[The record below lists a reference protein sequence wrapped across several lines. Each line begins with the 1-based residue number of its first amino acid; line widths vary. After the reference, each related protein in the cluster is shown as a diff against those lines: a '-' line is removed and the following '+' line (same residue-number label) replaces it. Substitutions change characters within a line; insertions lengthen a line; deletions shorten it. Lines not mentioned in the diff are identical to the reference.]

1 MLDEKDARII
11 EILQKD
17 GRTTNVELARVV
29 ELTPSTTLERV
40 RKLEERGL
48 IKGYTAVVDPHAL
61 NLGLLAFV
69 FMRVDDRD
77 DVLGR
82 AESTAEALSALPSV
96 LELHHLA
103 GEDCFLVKVRAR
115 DTDDHRPED
124 REGARRAAGRQGR
137 GGRAMK
143 GREKFGAYG
152 AWAAVCF
159 FWGTTYLAIRVG
171 LETFPPTLF
180 AGLRFVVAGALL
192 FFVMSRQR
200 NARLPMGREWF
211 DL

>member
-1 MLDEKDARII
+1 MLDEKDARIL

-17 GRTTNVELARVV
+17 GRTTNVELARAV

-61 NLGLLAFV
+61 DLGLLAFV

-77 DVLGR
+77 DLLGQ
-82 AESTAEALSALPSV
+82 AESTAEALAALPSV

-115 DTDDHRPED
+115 DTDDLYRILQHEFGRFKGIRGTRTTIVLKTVKENGVLPIG
-124 REGARRAAGRQGR
+124 REGANEQ
-137 GGRAMK
+137 
-143 GREKFGAYG
+143 
-152 AWAAVCF
+152 
-159 FWGTTYLAIRVG
+159 
-171 LETFPPTLF
+171 
-180 AGLRFVVAGALL
+180 
-192 FFVMSRQR
+192 
-200 NARLPMGREWF
+200 
-211 DL
+211 